1 MGSIWGIRLEYIKNL
16 FRGHKVNLKP
26 ELIVVG
32 MGNPGP
38 DYAASRHNVGFWLID
53 SLAEKVGVRLSRTH
67 KTTYSTH
74 VEIHEKLVV
83 LARPRTY
90 VNRTGEAISYL
101 LNRYGVH
108 PTQLVIVYDDIH
120 LPVGKLRIRAKGS
133 AGGHNGIRSV
143 ISAIDSN
150 QFPRI
155 RIGVGSPE
163 PEDDQIGYVLGVPD
177 DEDRSAI
184 EHSISVGIQAISTL
198 LCKSVDT
205 VMSEYN

>member
-1 MGSIWGIRLEYIKNL
+1 MEYIKNL

-38 DYAASRHNVGFWLID
+38 DYADSRHNVGFWLID
-53 SLAEKVGVRLSRTH
+53 SLAEKKGVRFSRTH
-67 KTTYSTH
+67 KTTNSID
-74 VEIHEKLVV
+74 VEIDKKLVV

-90 VNRTGEAISYL
+90 VNRTGEAVRYL
-101 LNRYGVH
+101 LSRYGIN
-108 PTQLVIVYDDIH
+108 PTQLVVVYDDIH

-133 AGGHNGIRSV
+133 AGGHNGIRSI
-143 ISAIDSN
+143 ISALDSN

-155 RIGVGSPE
+155 RIGVGSPKPGE
-163 PEDDQIGYVLGVPD
+163 DQIGYVLGVPD
-177 DEDRSAI
+177 EEDKVAI
-184 EHSISVGIQAISTL
+184 EHSIAVGVNAISTL
-198 LCKSVDT
+198 LCKSVDS